1 MTAPVYIA
9 PLDGVSAG
17 MALVLDGDEGHHAA
31 TVRRTRVGERIDI
44 VDGAG
49 TRARCEV
56 TATGRGSL
64 HLRVDEVVTEPEPR
78 TSITLVQAL
87 AKGGRDE
94 QAVETA
100 TEYGAMGFI
109 PWQSARTIVN
119 WRGKESKGRGRWEAT
134 ARAAAKQSRRSWVP
148 SVADV
153 QTTKQLMATLRGVT
167 SQGAK
172 VFVCHEEGTLPLA
185 AALRTA
191 TALRAPTPRTDQ
203 TGGEPA
209 KPGPCYVV
217 VGPEGGITPEEL
229 DAFRELGAEIVLLAP
244 HVLRSATAGPYA
256 IATIAALGSA

>member
-9 PLDGVSAG
+9 PLEGVSAG
-17 MALVLDGDEGHHAA
+17 LALVLSGDEGHHAA
-31 TVRRTRVGERIDI
+31 TVRRTRVGERIDV

-56 TATGRGSL
+56 TASARGSL
-64 HLRVDEVVTEPEPR
+64 ELRVTDVVTEPPPH
-78 TSITLVQAL
+78 TPIVLVQAL

-134 ARAAAKQSRRSWVP
+134 ARAAAKQSRRSWLP
-148 SVADV
+148 SVTDV
-153 QTTKQLMATLRGVT
+153 QSTKQLVATLRT
-167 SQGAK
+167 AASEGARI
-172 VFVCHEEGTLPLA
+172 FVCHEEGTLPLA
-185 AALRTA
+185 TALRTDA
-191 TALRAPTPRTDQ
+191 PRTPAQSAALAGEHTQ
-203 TGGEPA
+203 T
-209 KPGPCYVV
+209 GPCYVV

-229 DAFRELGAEIVLLAP
+229 EAFRELGAFIVLLAP

-256 IATIAALGSA
+256 IATIAALGAA

>member
-31 TVRRTRVGERIDI
+31 TVRRTRVGERIDV
-44 VDGAG
+44 VDGKG
-49 TRARCEV
+49 TRARCQV

-64 HLRVDEVVTEPEPR
+64 ELRLDEVVTEPAPR

-119 WRGKESKGRGRWEAT
+119 WRGKETKGRGRWEAT
-134 ARAAAKQSRRSWVP
+134 ARSAAKQSRRAWLP
-148 SVADV
+148 LVADV
-153 QTTKQLMATLRGVT
+153 QTTKQLTATLRGVI
-167 SQGAK
+167 SQGGK
-172 VFVCHEEGTLPLA
+172 VFVCHEEGALLLS

-191 TALRAPTPRTDQ
+191 TACTDQ
-203 TGGEPA
+203 ISGEQA
-209 KPGPCYVV
+209 EAEACYVV
-217 VGPEGGITPEEL
+217 VGPEGGITPEDL
-229 DAFRELGAEIVLLAP
+229 DAFRDLGAEIVLLAP

-256 IATIAALGSA
+256 IATLAAVGPA